1 MLLGER
7 GREYAAHCYT
17 CSVVC
22 VCFFLLA
29 TSVYA
34 QNGMTNRAAVTGR
47 AYSKE
52 FFGVHTF

>member
-22 VCFFLLA
+22 VFL
-29 TSVYA
+29 SV
-34 QNGMTNRAAVTGR
+34 GHERVR
-47 AYSKE
+47 YS
-52 FFGVHTF
+52 TA